1 MILLTGATGLVGG
14 ELLPML
20 LESDQR
26 VRTLVRDPRKLG
38 AQRVNVQ
45 IALGDLADPFSIRH
59 AMRGVSTVIHLAAS
73 IRDQPQGTIEELN
86 GLATWRLLSA
96 AERVG
101 VERFVFFSALG
112 ATPFQR
118 TRFFRSKALAEHA
131 VGASGMETMVFAPSI
146 VYAPG
151 DPWVTLMERLA
162 ALPALPVAG
171 SGRARYQPIC
181 ARDVASCVRAAL
193 NGSGPDSGHSRHELA
208 GPDTLSYE
216 EIALLVARAA
226 GRERPLLHIPLP
238 IVKAGLRAAELAA
251 GGSTFAT
258 WEEAELREVPM
269 TTPAGTADV
278 ERLGVQPLA
287 MAEVLAS

>member
-20 LESDQR
+20 LESGQR

-59 AMRGVSTVIHLAAS
+59 AMRGVDTVIHLAAT

-96 AERVG
+96 AQRVG

-131 VGASGMETMVFAPSI
+131 VGASELDTTVFAPSI

-151 DPWVTLMERLA
+151 DPWITLMQRLA
-162 ALPALPVAG
+162 ALPAVPVAG

-181 ARDVASCVRAAL
+181 ARDVARCVSAAL
-193 NGSGPDSGHSRHELA
+193 DGGAPESGHARHELA

-216 EIALLVARAA
+216 EIAQLVARAA
-226 GRERPLLHIPLP
+226 GHQRPLLNVPLP
-238 IVKAGLRAAELAA
+238 IVKAGLQIAELAA

-258 WEEAELREVPM
+258 WEEAELMEVPM
-269 TTPAGTADV
+269 TTPAGSADV
-278 ERLGVQPLA
+278 ERLGVRPLP
-287 MAEVLAS
+287 MADVLGG